1 MIYMEYDDF
10 LKLQNNLKILK
21 ENHYNEKI
29 INQLEILVDK
39 IRKNNEGQKDG
50 TD

>member
-1 MIYMEYDDF
+1 MEYDDF
-10 LKLQNNLKILK
+10 LKLVNNLKILK

-39 IRKNNEGQKDG
+39 IRKNNEGQNDG
-50 TD
+50 RD